1 MVWITGIYKSILL
14 PILLFNLIPL
24 NRRKENIMQINKD
37 INSKSEKIQQLENK
51 VNFILA
57 TLGIAG
63 IVWLLSE

>member
-1 MVWITGIYKSILL
+1 
-14 PILLFNLIPL
+14 
-24 NRRKENIMQINKD
+24 MQINNKD
-37 INSKSEKIQQLENK
+37 INTEKIQQLEKK